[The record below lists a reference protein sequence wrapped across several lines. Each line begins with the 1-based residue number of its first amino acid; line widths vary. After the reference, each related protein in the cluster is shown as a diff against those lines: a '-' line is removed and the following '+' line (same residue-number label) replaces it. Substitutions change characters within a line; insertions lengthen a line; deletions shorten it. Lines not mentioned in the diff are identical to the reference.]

1 MKLKNSE
8 WLKWLQNEI
17 DKGYYKKL
25 EEFLELEYANKTIFP
40 PQSEIFNALEI
51 TPPQKI
57 KLVILGQDPYHK
69 KGQAHGLS
77 FSVNNGIAIPPSLRN
92 IFKEIENDLAVKNI
106 NTDLTPWANQ
116 GVLLLNTVLT
126 VVEGKADSHKD
137 KGWEKVTDSIIS
149 QISNNNKGVIFL
161 LWGSKAIKKK
171 ILIDIT
177 THFILEAPH
186 PSPLSSYRGF
196 FGCKH
201 FSKANKILVELGK
214 EPINWQT

>member
-40 PQSEIFNALEI
+40 PRSDIFNALEI
-51 TPPQKI
+51 TTPQKI

-77 FSVNNGIAIPPSLRN
+77 FSVNNGIAITPSLRN

-106 NTDLTPWANQ
+106 NTDLTPWAQQ

-126 VVEGKADSHKD
+126 VEEGKADSHKEQ
-137 KGWEKVTDSIIS
+137 GWEKYTDSIIS